1 MLLERLMAGFREA
14 LPPDAGISCMVDSRM
29 VDSRM
34 VDSRMVD
41 SWKSDVCRAGPLG
54 RGPMMTS
61 SHFAPIPVHQWSRPA
76 GRG

>member
-14 LPPDAGISCMVDSRM
+14 LPPDAGISCMVDSCM

-34 VDSRMVD
+34 AD

>member
-14 LPPDAGISCMVDSRM
+14 LPPDAGISCMVDSC
-29 VDSRM
+29 
-34 VDSRMVD
+34 MVD